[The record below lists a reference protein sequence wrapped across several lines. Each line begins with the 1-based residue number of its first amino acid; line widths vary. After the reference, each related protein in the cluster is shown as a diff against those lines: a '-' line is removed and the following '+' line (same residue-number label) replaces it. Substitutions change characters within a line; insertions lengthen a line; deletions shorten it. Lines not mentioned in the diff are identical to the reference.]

1 MLQPLFH
8 NRKLFFLIAG
18 RASFLNK
25 VAGGPV
31 GKDSLADSSP
41 FKYERLHLH
50 FLPPEAIKTV
60 IENTRWEKT
69 SSESIQTHLE
79 LTDNQVESLAA
90 RLAGT
95 TFGHPRS
102 LREAFKTCAS
112 YDELLNYMPEPPTR
126 AEWEWFFE
134 KLWLYRTP
142 LNYLMEYALV
152 RQEVDL
158 SASWIDDRCNEITY
172 EELASVFDI
181 AWEGSITNARLF
193 MPGYIQKP
201 ILAAVFTVQ
210 ELLEKV
216 APAISHLS
224 IDYPDVFEMLCL
236 NRFQEMF
243 PTEVCPHEVLPSF
256 FTEKQR
262 FGRCRGVQFADRTFK
277 MAEAGGIRG
286 RASQLKLKSCPQSE
300 PTNFLLSTQVQ
311 GMILTVGLAVKTCS
325 TVTATLVDE
334 EREKFDLLLSEKKGC
349 LNVLIICAT
358 KYGGNLQ
365 EAFGSAKSVIYTEAM
380 QSTEKKVTTQ
390 YIHEV
395 ILLDL
400 STPQNRAEFFGL
412 AWDDTL
418 QTRLENVIHKG
429 GGGNTAE

>member
-1 MLQPLFH
+1 
-8 NRKLFFLIAG
+8 
-18 RASFLNK
+18 
-25 VAGGPV
+25 
-31 GKDSLADSSP
+31 
-41 FKYERLHLH
+41 
-50 FLPPEAIKTV
+50 
-60 IENTRWEKT
+60 
-69 SSESIQTHLE
+69 
-79 LTDNQVESLAA
+79 
-90 RLAGT
+90 
-95 TFGHPRS
+95 
-102 LREAFKTCAS
+102 
-112 YDELLNYMPEPPTR
+112 
-126 AEWEWFFE
+126 
-134 KLWLYRTP
+134 
-142 LNYLMEYALV
+142 MECALV
-152 RQEVDL
+152 RQEADL

-172 EELASVFDI
+172 EEMASVFDI
-181 AWEGSITNARLF
+181 AWEGSITNALLF

-201 ILAAVFTVQ
+201 ILTAVFTVQ

-216 APAISHLS
+216 VPAISHLS

-243 PTEVCPHEVLPSF
+243 PTEACPHEVLPSF

-286 RASQLKLKSCPQSE
+286 HASRFKLKSCPQSE

-311 GMILTVGLAVKTCS
+311 GMILTVGLAVKTCR
-325 TVTATLVDE
+325 TVTAAIVDE
-334 EREKFDLLLSEKKGC
+334 EREKFDSLLSKKNGC
-349 LNVLIICAT
+349 LNVLFICAT

-365 EAFGSAKSVIYTEAM
+365 AFGSAKSVIYTEGM
-380 QSTEKKVTTQ
+380 QSTEKKATTE

-400 STPQNRAEFFGL
+400 TTPQNRAEFFGL

-429 GGGNTAE
+429 GSGNTDE